1 MSTKMMEQ
9 KIADLDK
16 RLAVVEAN
24 AARPKES
31 AWLKHAGWA
40 ANDPLFDEA
49 VRLGAEW
56 RARENQ
62 KARRHAGR
70 R

>member
-1 MSTKMMEQ
+1 MSTKRIEQ
-9 KIADLDK
+9 KLAELDH

-40 ANDPLFDEA
+40 ANDPIFDEA
-49 VRLGAEW
+49 MRLGAVW
-56 RARENQ
+56 RAGENR